1 MIACLFLTVL
11 IDKERQMKYQLKI
24 DDKGFTVDIGEIKAG
39 SAQVVVNGRS
49 YNVLIENSAVPPS
62 VQTVSAE
69 PARVPATTP
78 PLVGPVSGPAVGAVI
93 APIPGLVLEIKVRQ
107 GESVSFGQIVAT
119 MEAMKMENNL
129 TAPVSGIVRE
139 IRVQKG
145 AEVSTGEIIM
155 QIG

>member
-24 DDKGFTVDIGEIKAG
+24 KDKGFTVDIGEIKAG
-39 SAQVVVNGRS
+39 SVQVVVNGRS
-49 YNVLIENSAVPPS
+49 YDVLIENSAVPPS
-62 VQTVSAE
+62 APTVSAE
-69 PARVPATTP
+69 PVRAPATAP
-78 PLVGPVSGPAVGAVI
+78 PLVEPVPGTTAGAVI
-93 APIPGLVLEIKVRQ
+93 APIPGLILEIKVHQ

-129 TAPVSGIVRE
+129 TAPVSGVVRE

-145 AEVSTGEIIM
+145 AEVSTGEIVM

>member
-1 MIACLFLTVL
+1 MIACLFLTVS

-24 DDKGFTVDIGEIKAG
+24 KDKDFTVDIGEIKAG
-39 SAQVVVNGRS
+39 SVQVVVNGQS
-49 YNVLIENSAVPPS
+49 YDVLIENSAAPPS
-62 VQTVSAE
+62 AQTVSAE
-69 PARVPATTP
+69 PVRVPATAP
-78 PLVGPVSGPAVGAVI
+78 PEVGPVSGTTAGAVI
-93 APIPGLVLEIKVRQ
+93 APIPGLILEIKVRQ
-107 GESVSFGQIVAT
+107 GESVSFGQVVAT

-145 AEVSTGEIIM
+145 AEVSTGAIIM